1 MPGGGGGAPA
11 PHPGGGG
18 GGIDAI
24 LGLGC
29 WWCLIGREDELDVL
43 SQEL

>member
-18 GGIDAI
+18 GGMEVI
-24 LGLGC
+24 LGADGEAT
-29 WWCLIGREDELDVL
+29 IVREG
-43 SQEL
+43 